1 VSIRIC
7 SFQALALGADMVFVG
22 RPVLWGLAY
31 GGQKGV
37 EKVLHLL
44 RTELDTTMA
53 LSGCAT
59 VDDIKKD
66 LVAVPKSCI

>member
-1 VSIRIC
+1 M
-7 SFQALALGADMVFVG
+7 GADMVFVG

-37 EKVLHLL
+37 EKVLELL

-59 VDDIKKD
+59 VSDIKKD
-66 LVAVPKSCI
+66 LVAVPKSAI